1 MSLEMSAGEF
11 QIDFRAEGSAETAR
25 KQLLVSYYNKRVLI
39 RVLIFDKGFD
49 SRKRVDKRVLRTLE
63 ER

>member
-11 QIDFRAEGSAETAR
+11 QIDFRAEDSAETAR
-25 KQLLVSYYNKRVLI
+25 KQLLVSYYNK

>member
-11 QIDFRAEGSAETAR
+11 QIDFRAEDSAETAR

>member
-11 QIDFRAEGSAETAR
+11 QIDFRAEDSAETAR

-39 RVLIFDKGFD
+39 RVLIFDKVLIVEKEWINGF
-49 SRKRVDKRVLRTLE
+49 
-63 ER
+63 